1 MKKTY
6 IAPELTV
13 VKVETNRIICAS
25 EQVNVAQETASQAN
39 NGEGITEADARRYS
53 VWDDGGDDW

>member
-6 IAPELTV
+6 IAPELTI

-25 EQVNVAQETASQAN
+25 EQVNVAEETASQAN
-39 NGEGITEADARRYS
+39 VTEADARRYS
-53 VWDDGGDDW
+53 VWDDEEDW